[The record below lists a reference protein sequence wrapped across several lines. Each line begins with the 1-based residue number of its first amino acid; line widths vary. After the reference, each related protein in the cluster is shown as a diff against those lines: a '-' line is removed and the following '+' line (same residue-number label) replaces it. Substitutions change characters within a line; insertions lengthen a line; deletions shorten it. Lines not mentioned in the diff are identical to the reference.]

1 MDRRVDAIN
10 ESAWPTYSIRLTD
23 SALTGSRY
31 IAVSVI
37 RMIKLF
43 AFTDNIA
50 SEIDQKRAE
59 ELKYVW
65 KLKVFQVFNQV
76 LS

>member
-1 MDRRVDAIN
+1 VTT
-10 ESAWPTYSIRLTD
+10 SLTRPLD
-23 SALTGSRY
+23 NALTESRY
-31 IAVSVI
+31 TAVSMI

-43 AFTDNIA
+43 AFTDTIA
-50 SEIDQKRAE
+50 TEIDQKRAE

-65 KLKVFQVFNQV
+65 KLKIFQVFNQV

>member
-1 MDRRVDAIN
+1 VAIHFITLIDN
-10 ESAWPTYSIRLTD
+10 V
-23 SALTGSRY
+23 LTGSHY
-31 IAVSVI
+31 IAVNVI

-43 AFTDNIA
+43 AFTDTIA
-50 SEIDQKRAE
+50 TEIDQKRAE

-65 KLKVFQVFNQV
+65 KVKIFQVFNQV

>member
-1 MDRRVDAIN
+1 M
-10 ESAWPTYSIRLTD
+10 
-23 SALTGSRY
+23 
-31 IAVSVI
+31 I

-43 AFTDNIA
+43 AFTDTIA
-50 SEIDQKRAE
+50 TEIDQKRAE

-65 KLKVFQVFNQV
+65 KLKIFQVFNQV